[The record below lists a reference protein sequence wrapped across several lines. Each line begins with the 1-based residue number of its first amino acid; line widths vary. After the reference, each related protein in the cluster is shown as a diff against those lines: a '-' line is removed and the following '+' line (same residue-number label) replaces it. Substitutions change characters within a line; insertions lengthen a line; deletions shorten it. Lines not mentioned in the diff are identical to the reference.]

1 MLGGVT
7 GRSWSRD
14 AKDRINA
21 ELLQAV
27 LGGSTRGLDPVAYLQ
42 YKRDSYAKDIQRWWR
57 HMLVLT
63 GERQQRYIRAVLL
76 LQRCRRG
83 KMGRIEA
90 RKKAEQRARQ
100 QLLNMA
106 VSGIGGRRVM
116 FNKSKG
122 KGERLEMKSF
132 VRRGEGDAKKAPEDD
147 EKKKKG
153 DWLKSKRKKNKTA
166 LDTKREI
173 SSSKNKRR
181 GGSRMSSGGGGSSS
195 SSTGSSSPKNGG
207 AGGSGSGTTTKG
219 RSRGSRSGRS
229 VVNT

>member
-27 LGGSTRGLDPVAYLQ
+27 LGGSTRGLDPVAYLK
-42 YKRDSYAKDIQRWWR
+42 YKRDSYAKDVQRWWR
-57 HMLVLT
+57 HMLVLK
-63 GERQQRYIRAVLL
+63 GERQERYIRAVLL

-83 KMGRIEA
+83 KMGRIDA

-106 VSGIGGRRVM
+106 VSGIGGRRVV
-116 FNKSKG
+116 FNKSKA
-122 KGERLEMKSF
+122 KGERLEMKSV
-132 VRRGEGDAKKAPEDD
+132 VRRGEGDAKKAKAAEDD

-166 LDTKREI
+166 LDTKMEI

-181 GGSRMSSGGGGSSS
+181 GGSRMSSGGGSSS
-195 SSTGSSSPKNGG
+195 SSTSSPKNGG
-207 AGGSGSGTTTKG
+207 AGSVSGSSSGTAKG
-219 RSRGSRSGRS
+219 RSRGSRSGSGR
-229 VVNT
+229 